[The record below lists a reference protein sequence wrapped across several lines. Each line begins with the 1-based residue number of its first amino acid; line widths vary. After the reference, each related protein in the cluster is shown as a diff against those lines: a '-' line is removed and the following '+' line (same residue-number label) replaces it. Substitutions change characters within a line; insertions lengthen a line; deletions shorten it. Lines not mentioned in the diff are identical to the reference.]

1 MWSKLKRYA
10 GLIGVIALAGLP
22 GAGVARAALAVGE
35 PFPAWGDFG
44 LEGEVPAHAGR
55 VVLVDFWAS
64 WCAPCKAAFP
74 VFDEL
79 QREWAEAGL
88 VIIAVSVD
96 KSAAA
101 YGKFV
106 ERLKPG
112 FVTVRDERQ
121 ELVATVKVPAMPTS
135 YLVDRRGVVRFVHR
149 GFYGER
155 TAAELRAQIK
165 QLTEEIL

>member
-10 GLIGVIALAGLP
+10 ELIGVIALAGLP
-22 GAGVARAALAVGE
+22 SAGAALAEGE
-35 PFPAWGDFG
+35 PFPAWADFE
-44 LEGEVPAHAGR
+44 LEGEVPAHAGQ

-64 WCAPCKAAFP
+64 WCAPCKASFP

-101 YGKFV
+101 YEKFI

-121 ELVATVKVPAMPTS
+121 ELVAAVKAPAMPTS
-135 YLVDRRGVVRFVHR
+135 YLMDRRGVVRFVHR
-149 GFYGER
+149 GFYGDR
-155 TAAELRAQIK
+155 TAAELRVQIK
-165 QLTEEIL
+165 QLTEETL